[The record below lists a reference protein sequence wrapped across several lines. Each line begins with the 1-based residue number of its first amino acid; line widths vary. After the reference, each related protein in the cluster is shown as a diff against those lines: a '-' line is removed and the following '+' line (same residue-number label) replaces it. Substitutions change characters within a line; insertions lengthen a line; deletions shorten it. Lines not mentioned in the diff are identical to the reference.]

1 VLGAAVRSA
10 LRETVFRFEL
20 VMRIDVT
27 AGELLEREGLIDVTL
42 AAQIALLTREASRD
56 AKVGERRGELS
67 HLLVI
72 RVGELRA
79 AQEARSIIEG
89 RYLDGQGALF
99 PDVASAWDEQVRS
112 TETIADMAVRLAELD
127 GAPPAVVP
135 EPEAVSR
142 RTAELMADLVEP
154 AKSTALEKLGE
165 GRRAFGIANA
175 WVRTKLASNVM
186 AVSESVAP

>member
-1 VLGAAVRSA
+1 MTCGTRT
-10 LRETVFRFEL
+10 RGPHRCGPCDPD
-20 VMRIDVT
+20 RT
-27 AGELLEREGLIDVTL
+27 ADP
-42 AAQIALLTREASRD
+42 QASRD

-99 PDVASAWDEQVRS
+99 PDVASTWDEQVRS
-112 TETIADMAVRLAELD
+112 TETIAAMAVRLAELE
-127 GAPPAVVP
+127 GASPAVLP

-165 GRRAFGIANA
+165 GRRPFGIANA
-175 WVRTKLASNVM
+175 WVRTKLASKVM
-186 AVSESVAP
+186 ADQD

>member
-1 VLGAAVRSA
+1 
-10 LRETVFRFEL
+10 
-20 VMRIDVT
+20 M
-27 AGELLEREGLIDVTL
+27 TL

-79 AQEARSIIEG
+79 AQEARSISEG

-99 PDVASAWDEQVRS
+99 PDATTAWDEQVRS
-112 TETIADMAVRLAELD
+112 TETIADMAARLAELD
-127 GAPPAVVP
+127 GAPAAVP
-135 EPEAVSR
+135 LGPEAVSR
-142 RTAELMADLVEP
+142 RTAELVADLVEP
-154 AKSTALEKLGE
+154 AKADALEKLDE

-175 WVRTKLASNVM
+175 WVRTKLIRDRGLAATIALTPPV
-186 AVSESVAP
+186 